1 MFLRSDALSY
11 PHRPLFLQIEVMEGY
26 HEHWVAQFA
35 GLTNELRV
43 TSVPEESRAMMKRI
57 FEPTS
62 SQHINPL
69 HGQVFAKRS

>member
-35 GLTNELRV
+35 GLTNELRAAN
-43 TSVPEESRAMMKRI
+43 VPEESRTMMKQI
-57 FEPTS
+57 FEPMA
-62 SQHINPL
+62 QCINHL
-69 HGQVFAKRS
+69 HGQVFAKQN